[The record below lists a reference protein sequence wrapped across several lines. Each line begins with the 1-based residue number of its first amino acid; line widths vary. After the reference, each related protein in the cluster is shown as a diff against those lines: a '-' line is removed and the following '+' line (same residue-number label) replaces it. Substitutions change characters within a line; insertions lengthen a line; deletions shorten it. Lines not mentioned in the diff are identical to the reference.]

1 MSKSNEYEQLTDRKG
16 IIVYTITKFVRIDI
30 TSKQHQA
37 RNR

>member
-1 MSKSNEYEQLTDRKG
+1 MSKSNEYEQLTDRG
-16 IIVYTITKFVRIDI
+16 HYVYTITKFVRIDL